1 VNPRDYVGLTALT
14 EVTGGSPGVT
24 VAVIDGPVALDHA
37 AFAGQRIREV
47 PGGPAS
53 ACATGASA
61 ACALGTFM
69 AGMLA
74 ARRDSE
80 NRRPALHPVSGSET
94 RRVFLD
100 NADAVIEENFV

>member
-14 EVTGGSPGVT
+14 EVTGGTPGVT

-61 ACALGTFM
+61 AHSTFM